1 MKKFFKWVFIILGVM
16 FVIGLIGAMF
26 GDGGNNSSNQ
36 TSNTTT
42 SAAPTEESV
51 SSPAPAE
58 EVIKVRARDL
68 AAAYDDN
75 EAAADAKYKD
85 KLLEVSGV
93 IASID
98 KGMLDETNVMLQG
111 KNEFLHVAATLEK
124 SEEQKAINLH
134 KRQTITLRCIGN
146 SEVAGMPMLK
156 DCTIL

>member
-1 MKKFFKWVFIILGVM
+1 M
-16 FVIGLIGAMF
+16 
-26 GDGGNNSSNQ
+26 
-36 TSNTTT
+36 
-42 SAAPTEESV
+42 
-51 SSPAPAE
+51 
-58 EVIKVRARDL
+58 RARDL

-124 SEEQKAINLH
+124 SEEQKAI
-134 KRQTITLRCIGN
+134 TLRCTGN

>member
-58 EVIKVRARDL
+58 
-68 AAAYDDN
+68 
-75 EAAADAKYKD
+75 
-85 KLLEVSGV
+85 GV
-93 IASID
+93 I
-98 KGMLDETNVMLQG
+98 
-111 KNEFLHVAATLEK
+111 
-124 SEEQKAINLH
+124 
-134 KRQTITLRCIGN
+134 
-146 SEVAGMPMLK
+146 
-156 DCTIL
+156 

>member
-26 GDGGNNSSNQ
+26 GDGGNNNSNQ

-42 SAAPTEESV
+42 SAAPAEESV

-134 KRQTITLRCIGN
+134 KRQTITLRCTGN